1 MPDPAASPP
10 PGTLDDATASR
21 LRLAI
26 LRLARRLRQESP
38 PGITPSQLS
47 ALASIDHLGPVAI
60 GDLAAH
66 ENVQPPTISRIVG
79 TLEGDGWVERV
90 ADESDRSRGAGARHP
105 EGPPGAGPDPPR
117 PQRLPR
123 PAPGHPRTRRG
134 RDGPPRSCPAPV
146 RTDPPGGRAV
156 TRIEPGIRDTFS
168 ALAVRN
174 VRPAVRRPGCVP
186 SWGRGTNDGCP
197 GRPAATS

>member
-1 MPDPAASPP
+1 MPDPTASSPP
-10 PGTLDDATASR
+10 GALDDATASR

-79 TLEGDGWVERV
+79 TLEGDGWVERI
-90 ADESDRSRGAGARHP
+90 ADESDRRVALVRATPKAHRELARI
-105 EGPPGAGPDPPR
+105 
-117 PQRLPR
+117 
-123 PAPGHPRTRRG
+123 RR
-134 RDGPPRSCPAPV
+134 D
-146 RTDPPGGRAV
+146 
-156 TRIEPGIRDTFS
+156 
-168 ALAVRN
+168 RN
-174 VRPAVRRPGCVP
+174 VYLARRLASLDPDEVETVLRALPALERILQEDER
-186 SWGRGTNDGCP
+186 
-197 GRPAATS
+197 

>member
-1 MPDPAASPP
+1 MPDPTATPP

-21 LRLAI
+21 LRLAV

-79 TLEGDGWVERV
+79 TLEGDGWVERI
-90 ADESDRSRGAGARHP
+90 ADENDRRVALVRATPKAHRELARI
-105 EGPPGAGPDPPR
+105 
-117 PQRLPR
+117 
-123 PAPGHPRTRRG
+123 RR
-134 RDGPPRSCPAPV
+134 D
-146 RTDPPGGRAV
+146 
-156 TRIEPGIRDTFS
+156 
-168 ALAVRN
+168 RN
-174 VRPAVRRPGCVP
+174 VYLARRLASLEPDEVETVLRALPALERILQEDDR
-186 SWGRGTNDGCP
+186 
-197 GRPAATS
+197 